1 MWLTA
6 LIARECNCQCFIFWN
21 VGTSFLLA
29 GGSVGELININKMT
43 KGVVDKMAV
52 QIRNTPVNLKHKFV
66 LVPLAYNKE
75 TCDRDQIE
83 MEVSRKAG
91 NTPCV
96 GQFLHKFIN
105 YNDLVKIEMSLAYP
119 TSHEQLLDLNTE
131 LAMKILK
138 SSRNVY
144 GKEYNTVKYKFCDGN
159 NPKDKTMMN
168 DRERLDYFVSIV
180 KWVKSNYETETRKE
194 MSLKKVPAKKISLKL
209 TPYYKQ

>member
-1 MWLTA
+1 M
-6 LIARECNCQCFIFWN
+6 FWN

-29 GGSVGELININKMT
+29 GRSVGDLLNISKMT
-43 KGVVDKMAV
+43 KGVVDKMSV
-52 QIRNTPVNLKHKFV
+52 KIRNTLVSLKHKFV
-66 LVPLAYNKE
+66 IVPLAYNRE
-75 TCDRDQIE
+75 TCDRDYIE
-83 MEVSRKAG
+83 LQADRKAG

-96 GQFLHKFIN
+96 GQSMHKFLN
-105 YNDLVKIEMSLAYP
+105 YNDLVRLEMAKAFP

-131 LAMKILK
+131 LSMEILK
-138 SSRNVY
+138 PNSIVH
-144 GKEYNTVKYKFCDGN
+144 GKEYDTVKYEFCDGN

-194 MSLKKVPAKKISLKL
+194 MSLKGVPAKKISLKL